1 MSMKDRGLIKW
12 APFMSVPWDSY
23 KQVFE
28 DKKNK
33 YANFGWTSIGGKN
46 IVLAESIETN
56 SLAYF

>member
-33 YANFGWTSIGGKN
+33 YANFG
-46 IVLAESIETN
+46 
-56 SLAYF
+56 